1 MRMNRK
7 AVTDLPIKL
16 LIISVILSVSLPII
30 ADSLD
35 TGISGMD
42 RSQMD
47 SESQRI
53 AGAAASSY
61 YSTEGD
67 GKYLEI
73 SIPEGCYLVLG
84 GEGTDSY
91 GIHMYRGSE
100 EISTYWMEKP
110 MIPFVGTTILEG
122 SGMIRVSA
130 DTSGIRVGTV

>member
-1 MRMNRK
+1 MRMDRK

-16 LIISVILSVSLPII
+16 LIISIILSISLPII

-35 TGISGMD
+35 TGIGGMD

-53 AGAAASSY
+53 ANAAASSY
-61 YSTEGD
+61 YSSEGD

-73 SIPEGCYLVLG
+73 DIPEGCTLVLG

-110 MIPFVGTTILEG
+110 MIPFIGTVVLEG
-122 SGMIRVSA
+122 HCTVRISA
-130 DTSGIRVGTV
+130 DSAGIRVGTV